1 MKSAMGTRSLVN
13 NASIVPKL
21 PMLFST
27 RTSNPLAAMQVS
39 LDNQTMPIYLK
50 LITFML
56 GTLIPFAFAQ
66 GQTENPGD
74 DTAPARH
81 SAGSLD
87 DAELLLLQLEANA
100 ELISLELEETAFFLI
115 FRPGVAP
122 VPVGNLVIMPDTG
135 VGVGWA
141 EQGTAISRYLSAH
154 GWNTLI
160 LQPPSPPNP
169 ALPKRTLPS
178 MRAIRA
184 GTTPDTPPTP
194 QTETEP
200 TQSGSEDTAE
210 ATPEMPFA
218 DQVRQR
224 LSLARTELQQRSH
237 EDTEI
242 NAILG
247 IGSSALWAA
256 ALAAELGDEWDLV
269 MINPRPSE
277 ASEANLIELLPRI
290 KGRIIDLYYLPL
302 PGYPEAAPDA
312 QLRRQLVIRT
322 EMLDYHQSRLPGV
335 FRGWQHEMP
344 QLVRQLRGIMERIL
358 LAEPKVPESKQL
370 PAPENQTA
378 PGMRNPRPASGPGAV

>member
-13 NASIVPKL
+13 NAAIVPKL

-135 VGVGWA
+135 
-141 EQGTAISRYLSAH
+141 
-154 GWNTLI
+154 
-160 LQPPSPPNP
+160 
-169 ALPKRTLPS
+169 
-178 MRAIRA
+178 
-184 GTTPDTPPTP
+184 
-194 QTETEP
+194 
-200 TQSGSEDTAE
+200 
-210 ATPEMPFA
+210 
-218 DQVRQR
+218 
-224 LSLARTELQQRSH
+224 
-237 EDTEI
+237 
-242 NAILG
+242 
-247 IGSSALWAA
+247 
-256 ALAAELGDEWDLV
+256 
-269 MINPRPSE
+269 
-277 ASEANLIELLPRI
+277 
-290 KGRIIDLYYLPL
+290 
-302 PGYPEAAPDA
+302 
-312 QLRRQLVIRT
+312 
-322 EMLDYHQSRLPGV
+322 
-335 FRGWQHEMP
+335 
-344 QLVRQLRGIMERIL
+344 
-358 LAEPKVPESKQL
+358 
-370 PAPENQTA
+370 
-378 PGMRNPRPASGPGAV
+378 